1 MAIKFIQ
8 DILDE
13 KEQSSTEK
21 TLTQVLVKN
30 MGKLY
35 PERSH
40 KTVHASDV
48 TNPDF
53 CARKIVLLDHLGMTQ
68 PDRYISAAL
77 KATFDIGSL
86 VADRLVEDWIGDRAC
101 GHWVCP
107 VCSKQ
112 SPFGSRP
119 QKACCSPIAPWKHK
133 EVKFFGE
140 GSHISGSIDLIA
152 NLDGIKLKIVELKTI
167 KPDDFDKLAAPLAE
181 HRLRTRL
188 YLKLIEDS
196 TNPIR
201 FQLDT
206 QSAKIL
212 YISKGFGKMNPEH
225 GQILP
230 FKEFDVDRDDDS
242 IKEYLQNGLDVRMG
256 RETNTIP
263 IKKVCDS
270 IACKTAKSCP
280 VKTQCWSGT
289 IP

>member
-8 DILDE
+8 DVLNE
-13 KEQSSTEK
+13 KASLSTEK
-21 TLTQVLVKN
+21 SLIEILVKN
-30 MGKLY
+30 LGRHY

-48 TNPDF
+48 TKSDF
-53 CARKIVLLDHLGMTQ
+53 CARKILLLDHLNLE
-68 PDRYISAAL
+68 PADSYISPAL
-77 KATFDIGSL
+77 KATFDIGNM
-86 VADRLVEDWIGDRAC
+86 VADRLVEHWIGSHAH

-107 VCSKQ
+107 VCTKQ
-112 SPFGSRP
+112 SVFGP
-119 QKACCSPIAPWKHK
+119 KPTQHCCSPHAPWSYR

-140 GSHISGSIDLIA
+140 DSHISGSLDLIA
-152 NLDGIKLKIVELKTI
+152 NLGGLKLKVVELKTI

-188 YLKLIEDS
+188 YLKLIEES

-212 YISKGFGKMNPEH
+212 YVSKGFGKMNAEH

-242 IKEYLQNGLDVRMG
+242 IKTYLQNGVDVRNH
-256 RETNTIP
+256 RTAKTIP
-263 IKKVCDS
+263 LVKVCS
-270 IACKTAKSCP
+270 SVSSSTAKSCP
-280 VKTQCWSGT
+280 VKSQCWGGL